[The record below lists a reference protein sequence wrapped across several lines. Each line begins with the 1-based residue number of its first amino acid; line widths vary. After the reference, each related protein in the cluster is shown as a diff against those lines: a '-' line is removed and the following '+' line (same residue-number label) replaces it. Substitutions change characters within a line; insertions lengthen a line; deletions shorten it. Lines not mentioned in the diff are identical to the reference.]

1 MAAIASQALAAKAN
15 VAGAK
20 LSFKKNA
27 ARSVKA
33 FSARAQ
39 AVSAPAVRHD
49 APSPFSRATR
59 RARARAVRHA
69 RARDS
74 PKSSRRASNSSAT
87 ARATRARGAGKG
99 RGGESLPGTERGD
112 ARTAD
117 HARSLL
123 SGLPRG
129 ARSGVARSPTPDFS
143 AWRSRDSPAYWIGL
157 VGATPS
163 RVRSPR
169 RVCASRRVSPKPAVR
184 SIPSSPPARGI
195 LPLLTK
201 PPPFPPSRPSPQ
213 GTELKKGVVTGEDY
227 QAVLNHAREHG
238 YAIPAVNCTM
248 SPIINSCL
256 EAAKQANSP
265 MIVQF
270 SNGGGAYMAG
280 KGFKNEAD
288 QKAAVMG
295 CVAGALHVR
304 ALAEFYGVPVVLH
317 TDHCSKALLP
327 WFDGLLEANEEY
339 FAKHGEPLFSSHML
353 DLSEESIE
361 ENMEISAK
369 YLKRMAAI
377 NCHLEVE
384 IGITGGEEDGVDNT
398 DVAPEDLYSKPEEI
412 HQVYKA
418 LEPVAPG
425 MYSIA
430 AAFGNVHGVY
440 SPGNVKL
447 TPILGNAQKYIKK
460 EEGLD
465 ADKPVYFVFHGGS
478 GSSREDIREA
488 IDYGVIKMNIDTDTQ
503 WSFWDGVKGYV
514 EENKDYLQGQIG
526 NPAGPRSPTRSTTI
540 PACGSARPRT
550 PP

>member
-1 MAAIASQALAAKAN
+1 MT
-15 VAGAK
+15 GA
-20 LSFKKNA
+20 
-27 ARSVKA
+27 
-33 FSARAQ
+33 
-39 AVSAPAVRHD
+39 
-49 APSPFSRATR
+49 
-59 RARARAVRHA
+59 
-69 RARDS
+69 
-74 PKSSRRASNSSAT
+74 
-87 ARATRARGAGKG
+87 
-99 RGGESLPGTERGD
+99 
-112 ARTAD
+112 
-117 HARSLL
+117 
-123 SGLPRG
+123 
-129 ARSGVARSPTPDFS
+129 
-143 AWRSRDSPAYWIGL
+143 
-157 VGATPS
+157 
-163 RVRSPR
+163 
-169 RVCASRRVSPKPAVR
+169 
-184 SIPSSPPARGI
+184 
-195 LPLLTK
+195 
-201 PPPFPPSRPSPQ
+201 
-213 GTELKKGVVTGEDY
+213 DY
-227 QAVLNHAREHG
+227 QAVLEHAKKHQ

-248 SPIINSCL
+248 SPIINACM
-256 EAAKQANSP
+256 EAAKKANSP

-270 SNGGGAYMAG
+270 SNGGGIYNAG
-280 KGFKNEAD
+280 KGLKNEAD
-288 QKAAVMG
+288 QKTAVMG

-304 ALAEFYGVPVVLH
+304 ALAEFYGVPVILH

-377 NCHLEVE
+377 DCHLEVE

-447 TPILGNAQKYIKK
+447 TPKILGNAQKFVKA
-460 EEGLD
+460 EEGLET
-465 ADKPVYFVFHGGS
+465 DKPCYFVFHGGS

-503 WSFWDGVKGYV
+503 WSFWDGVKDYV
-514 EENKDYLQGQIG
+514 ADKSDYLQGQIG
-526 NPAGPRSPTRSTTI
+526 NPDGPEKPNKKYYD
-540 PACGSARPRT
+540 PRMWLREAET
-550 PP
+550 YTVNRLLGAYEDLNAMDALSK

>member
-1 MAAIASQALAAKAN
+1 M
-15 VAGAK
+15 
-20 LSFKKNA
+20 
-27 ARSVKA
+27 
-33 FSARAQ
+33 
-39 AVSAPAVRHD
+39 
-49 APSPFSRATR
+49 
-59 RARARAVRHA
+59 
-69 RARDS
+69 
-74 PKSSRRASNSSAT
+74 
-87 ARATRARGAGKG
+87 
-99 RGGESLPGTERGD
+99 
-112 ARTAD
+112 
-117 HARSLL
+117 
-123 SGLPRG
+123 
-129 ARSGVARSPTPDFS
+129 
-143 AWRSRDSPAYWIGL
+143 
-157 VGATPS
+157 
-163 RVRSPR
+163 
-169 RVCASRRVSPKPAVR
+169 
-184 SIPSSPPARGI
+184 
-195 LPLLTK
+195 
-201 PPPFPPSRPSPQ
+201 
-213 GTELKKGVVTGEDY
+213 
-227 QAVLNHAREHG
+227 LNHAREHG

-248 SPIINSCL
+248 SPIINACL
-256 EAAKQANSP
+256 EAAKKANSP

-270 SNGGGAYMAG
+270 SNGGGIYNAG
-280 KGFKNEAD
+280 KGLKNEAD
-288 QKAAVMG
+288 QKTAVMG

-377 NCHLEVE
+377 DCHLEVE

-447 TPILGNAQKYIKK
+447 TPKILGNAQKFVKA
-460 EEGLD
+460 EEGLET
-465 ADKPVYFVFHGGS
+465 DKPCYFVFHGGS

-503 WSFWDGVKGYV
+503 WSFWDGVKDYV
-514 EENKDYLQGQIG
+514 ADKSDYLQGQIG
-526 NPAGPRSPTRSTTI
+526 NPDGPEKPNKKYYD
-540 PACGSARPRT
+540 PRMWLREAET
-550 PP
+550 YTVNRLLGAYEDLNAMDALSK